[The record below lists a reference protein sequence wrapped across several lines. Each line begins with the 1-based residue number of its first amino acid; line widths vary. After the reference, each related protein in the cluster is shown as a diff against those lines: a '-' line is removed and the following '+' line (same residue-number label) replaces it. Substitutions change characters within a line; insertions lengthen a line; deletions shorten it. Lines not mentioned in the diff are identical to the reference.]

1 MTIANTET
9 VDALGID
16 PGSGMALL
24 VITDDMDWS
33 DPVAHLNALQ
43 AKIGVYIGFL
53 QSGQLE
59 TNMPKAAGKP
69 VKIGVMQQY
78 EPPNHVIPILDGLGK
93 QLEAMNIGFG
103 YGPLPSGFEGPA

>member
-9 VDALGID
+9 VDALGMD

-33 DPVAHLNALQ
+33 DPVAHLNLLQ
-43 AKIGVYIGFL
+43 EKIGVYIGFL

-59 TNMPKAAGKP
+59 TNLPKAAGKP
-69 VKIGVMQQY
+69 VKIGVIQQH
-78 EPPNHVIPILDGLGK
+78 EPPNDVIPILDGLGQ
-93 QLEAMNIGFG
+93 QLAAMKIGFG
-103 YGPLPSGFEGPA
+103 YGPLPSGYKQPA